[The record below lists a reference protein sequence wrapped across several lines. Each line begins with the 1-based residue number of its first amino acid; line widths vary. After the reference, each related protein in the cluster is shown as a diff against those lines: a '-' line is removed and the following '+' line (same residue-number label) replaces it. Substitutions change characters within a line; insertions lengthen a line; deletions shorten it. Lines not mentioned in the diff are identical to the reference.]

1 MRLSGFALILALVA
15 GPALAQDLPSWNDGP
30 RKQAIVDFVTAATTE
45 GGPGWIAPQDRIA
58 TFDNDGTL
66 WAEQP
71 LYFQGLFA
79 RDRIHELAARH
90 PEWKLQQPFKG
101 VLEGDLKAVAASG
114 EHGATEILAVTHA
127 WMTADAFE
135 GIVNDWIKTARHP
148 KTGLPYDKM
157 IYQPMVELMDYLR
170 DNGFQTWIVSGGGID
185 FMRPWADDTYGIPPQ
200 QIVGSQIAE
209 EYQIIDGKPEFMRK
223 PEVFFV
229 DDGAGKPVGI
239 ERHIGK
245 RPVMAFGNSDGDY
258 QMLEYVTAGDGPSL
272 GMIVHHTDAKRE
284 FAYDRDSHI
293 GKLDKAMTDAPA
305 KGWLLIDMAQDW
317 SRIYPDP

>member
-1 MRLSGFALILALVA
+1 MRLPEFALILALVA

-79 RDRIHELAARH
+79 INRIQKLAVRH
-90 PEWKLQQPFKG
+90 PEWKLQQPFKD

-114 EHGATEILAVTHA
+114 GHGATEILAVTHA

>member
-79 RDRIHELAARH
+79 IDRIQKLAARH

-101 VLEGDLKAVAASG
+101 VLEGDLKAVAGSG
-114 EHGATEILAVTHA
+114 GKGATEILAVTHA

-148 KTGLPYDKM
+148 KTGLPYDEM

-293 GKLDKAMTDAPA
+293 GKLDKAMTDAPD

-317 SRIYPDP
+317 SRVYPDP

>member
-1 MRLSGFALILALVA
+1 MRLPEFALILALVA

-317 SRIYPDP
+317 SRI

>member
-1 MRLSGFALILALVA
+1 M
-15 GPALAQDLPSWNDGP
+15 
-30 RKQAIVDFVTAATTE
+30 
-45 GGPGWIAPQDRIA
+45 
-58 TFDNDGTL
+58 
-66 WAEQP
+66 
-71 LYFQGLFA
+71 
-79 RDRIHELAARH
+79 
-90 PEWKLQQPFKG
+90 
-101 VLEGDLKAVAASG
+101 
-114 EHGATEILAVTHA
+114 
-127 WMTADAFE
+127 
-135 GIVNDWIKTARHP
+135 
-148 KTGLPYDKM
+148 
-157 IYQPMVELMDYLR
+157 
-170 DNGFQTWIVSGGGID
+170 
-185 FMRPWADDTYGIPPQ
+185 
-200 QIVGSQIAE
+200 
-209 EYQIIDGKPEFMRK
+209 
-223 PEVFFV
+223 FFV